1 MKGEK
6 DETNY
11 KKNVHNYVGDCD
23 DCYNHTSTA
32 DTGCFMEKS
41 VSKTFKI
48 KSDQTYLCARMVIKV
63 NKPCTVTVHPSDWT
77 ATPGICKGTKYT
89 GNDIIKYTD
98 SKYNIEKQTL
108 DVTYKLKKG
117 TYCIFVTDLY
127 NKDKLTL
134 TAKTSKEN
142 LKLVKT
148 SLDILDDLGDDLG

>member
-1 MKGEK
+1 MKRI
-6 DETNY
+6 T
-11 KKNVHNYVGDCD
+11 KKMFTIMLVIAMTV
-23 DCYNHTSTA
+23 TIIPAQQTQAASWK
-32 DTGCFMEKS
+32 KS

>member
-1 MKGEK
+1 MKRI
-6 DETNY
+6 T
-11 KKNVHNYVGDCD
+11 KKMFTIMLVIAMTV
-23 DCYNHTSTA
+23 TIIPAQQTQAASWK
-32 DTGCFMEKS
+32 KS

-148 SLDILDDLGDDLG
+148 SLDILDALGDDLG